1 MSAAIPHMS
10 MYRRGSNQHQMRHR
24 RNLKPGT
31 WLSILLIALFFALPV
46 YLCYLN
52 GQMEKKFQMLDRA
65 VSKRVYAAEYHEPEM
80 ADVSEREANIA
91 IIKKIWT
98 NDWKIGVAIASC
110 ESGLRASAVNRHNSN
125 GSIDVGLFQINS
137 IHGYSETEML
147 DPIANAGVAYAK
159 YVKQGT
165 SPWYSSETC
174 WEERL

>member
-1 MSAAIPHMS
+1 MRDIPHMS
-10 MYRRGSNQHQMRHR
+10 QYRVGSNQFRMKHR

-31 WLSILLIALFFALPV
+31 WLSILLIAMFFALPV

-52 GQMEKKFQMLDRA
+52 GQMDKKFAMLDRA
-65 VSKRVYAAEYHEPEM
+65 VTTKVYATEYKEPEM
-80 ADVSEREANIA
+80 ADLPEREANIA

-98 NDWKIGVAIASC
+98 TDWQIGVAIASC
-110 ESGLRASAVNRHNSN
+110 ESGLRAGAVNRHNSN

-137 IHGYSETEML
+137 VHNYTEDEML

-165 SPWYSSETC
+165 NPWYSSESC
-174 WEERL
+174 WKERL